1 MNSRIRTQGLVFAAI
16 VLTGIN
22 AFAAES
28 QWVRSGRD
36 GKLIYKTTPAG
47 DRIMDFSH
55 AGYMGGGVALPNV
68 AVKQTVNS
76 SGSDD
81 TAAIQKAINEVAAL
95 KIENGFRGAVLL
107 APGIFICS

>member
-1 MNSRIRTQGLVFAAI
+1 MNSRIRTHGFAQNCRRPHKISTLVVFAAI
-16 VLTGIN
+16 VWAGIN

-28 QWVRSGRD
+28 EWVHPGRD

-68 AVKQTVNS
+68 VVKRTVKPS
-76 SGSDD
+76 SNDD
-81 TAAIQKAINEVAAL
+81 TAAIQTAINE
-95 KIENGFRGAVLL
+95 
-107 APGIFICS
+107 